1 MNENDL
7 FSSARQ
13 EITKKAEAKTTNEQ
27 AIQKRTEPAFIEPMQ
42 CKPVAALPAGEK
54 WVFELKLDGY
64 RCIAAKRGQEV
75 TLISRYKKVLTKAV
89 PKCGR
94 DARIARKRK
103 HNIDISDCLYTKAL
117 LS

>member
-1 MNENDL
+1 MHL
-7 FSSARQ
+7 QR
-13 EITKKAEAKTTNEQ
+13 TTR
-27 AIQKRTEPAFIEPMQ
+27 KRVAPTFIEPMQ
-42 CKPVAALPAGEK
+42 GKPVAALPAGEK

-94 DARIARKRK
+94 GARIARKRK